1 MTRLVGLLA
10 ALAVDG
16 VAAKAGLLGGV
27 GALIEQRCSAGHLQ
41 LRSLMSRLAV
51 HEGDMKEVAA
61 FLASETDEIKSI
73 IEADHNDAVQQ
84 VADAVAAVEIA
95 DAALVAAYSQALE
108 QDEDWQN
115 KVEVE
120 QARIVELEA
129 IESLKEGLEKTRDD
143 ARAARDAIKDIDLQ
157 GTMQEFACDMNTDS
171 ACLKSLESFLNLKA
185 SMLETLDS
193 DRQEREGNYASA
205 DQVYQTAVN
214 DYMNTYHHP
223 SVAKGA
229 EASQASSNRI
239 EAGFP
244 RESSLCA
251 AGTALV
257 KKCEAVA
264 AYRNVIEGVEAVN
277 SESSLSHQDRVD
289 EWRVTQMALCVV
301 NLLADENYDIDDAA
315 LSKCEESADFNQDH
329 PFGDAQKQTS
339 RFNGLIDKNEGK
351 FNCLETT
358 MSFHEG
364 STWEI
369 AEPSLSSYV
378 PVSANFRHVQTYQP
392 KLNLAD
398 EDAPF
403 APEEG
408 LCD

>member
-1 MTRLVGLLA
+1 
-10 ALAVDG
+10 
-16 VAAKAGLLGGV
+16 
-27 GALIEQRCSAGHLQ
+27 
-41 LRSLMSRLAV
+41 
-51 HEGDMKEVAA
+51 
-61 FLASETDEIKSI
+61 
-73 IEADHNDAVQQ
+73 
-84 VADAVAAVEIA
+84 
-95 DAALVAAYSQALE
+95 
-108 QDEDWQN
+108 
-115 KVEVE
+115 
-120 QARIVELEA
+120 
-129 IESLKEGLEKTRDD
+129 
-143 ARAARDAIKDIDLQ
+143 
-157 GTMQEFACDMNTDS
+157 
-171 ACLKSLESFLNLKA
+171 
-185 SMLETLDS
+185 
-193 DRQEREGNYASA
+193 
-205 DQVYQTAVN
+205 
-214 DYMNTYHHP
+214 MNTYHHP

-264 AYRNVIEGVEAVN
+264 AYRNVIEGVEAEN

-315 LSKCEESADFNQDH
+315 L
-329 PFGDAQKQTS
+329 
-339 RFNGLIDKNEGK
+339 
-351 FNCLETT
+351 FNCDETT

-364 STWEI
+364 STWEV

-408 LCD
+408 LCQD